1 MLGYA
6 FSPASRLTLQ
16 KTWTKI
22 CGITRAQ
29 DALAAADLGADAIGL
44 NFYPKSPRAI
54 AVADVAN
61 LVEGLPQ
68 EVSVVALF
76 VNPTPEL
83 VRQVLGTGAVDLL
96 QFHGNESAEFCEQ
109 FETPYMKVVAVKLDS
124 DLKSEF
130 AKYESALYML
140 LDSFDP
146 IMLGGTGNTFDW
158 GRVIE
163 LTQKQRSRL
172 VLAGGL
178 GPANVREA
186 IEIVQPFGVDVS
198 SGVEASKGIKDLKMM
213 QLFIQG
219 VRASG

>member
-1 MLGYA
+1 M
-6 FSPASRLTLQ
+6 Q

-29 DALAAADLGADAIGL
+29 DAIAAADLGADAIGL
-44 NFYPKSPRAI
+44 NFYPQSPRAI
-54 AVADVAN
+54 SVCDVEN
-61 LVEGLPQ
+61 LVKGLPRR
-68 EVSVVALF
+68 VSVVALF

-109 FETPYMKVVAVKLDS
+109 FETPYIKVVAVKMDS

-130 AKYESALYML
+130 AKYESAQYML

-146 IMLGGTGNTFDW
+146 IMLGGTGKTFDW
-158 GRVIE
+158 VRVIE

-186 IEIVQPFGVDVS
+186 IDIVQPFGVDVS

>member
-1 MLGYA
+1 M
-6 FSPASRLTLQ
+6 Q

-68 EVSVVALF
+68 KVSVVALF

-96 QFHGNESAEFCEQ
+96 QFHGSESAEFCEQ

-130 AKYESALYML
+130 AKYESAQYML

-146 IMLGGTGNTFDW
+146 IMLGGTGKAFDW

-186 IEIVQPFGVDVS
+186 IKIVQPFGVDVS

>member
-1 MLGYA
+1 ML

-29 DALAAADLGADAIGL
+29 DALAAADFGADAIGL
-44 NFYPKSPRAI
+44 NFYPQSPRAI
-54 AVADVAN
+54 SVTDVEN
-61 LVEGLPQ
+61 LVKGLPRR
-68 EVSVVALF
+68 VSVVALF

-130 AKYESALYML
+130 AKYESAQYML

>member
-1 MLGYA
+1 M
-6 FSPASRLTLQ
+6 Q

-68 EVSVVALF
+68 KVSVVALF

-96 QFHGNESAEFCEQ
+96 QFHGSESAEFCEQ
-109 FETPYMKVVAVKLDS
+109 FDTPYMKVVAVKVDS
-124 DLKSEF
+124 DLNSEF
-130 AKYESALYML
+130 AKYESAQYML

-146 IMLGGTGNTFDW
+146 IMLGGTGKAFDW

-186 IEIVQPFGVDVS
+186 IKVVQPFGVDVS

>member
-1 MLGYA
+1 M
-6 FSPASRLTLQ
+6 Q

-29 DALAAADLGADAIGL
+29 DAIAAADLGADAIGL
-44 NFYPKSPRAI
+44 NFYPQSPRAI
-54 AVADVAN
+54 SVTDVEN
-61 LVEGLPQ
+61 LVKGLPRR
-68 EVSVVALF
+68 VSVVALF

-109 FETPYMKVVAVKLDS
+109 FETPYIKVVAVKMDS

-130 AKYESALYML
+130 AKYESAQYML

-146 IMLGGTGNTFDW
+146 IMLGGTGKTFDW
-158 GRVIE
+158 VRVIE

-186 IEIVQPFGVDVS
+186 IDIVQPFGVDVS

-219 VRASG
+219 VRASV

>member
-1 MLGYA
+1 
-6 FSPASRLTLQ
+6 LQ

-29 DALAAADLGADAIGL
+29 DALAAANLGVDAIGL
-44 NFYPKSPRAI
+44 NFYPQSPRAI
-54 AVADVAN
+54 SVADVAD
-61 LVEGLPQ
+61 LVEGLPAR
-68 EVSVVALF
+68 VSVVALF
-76 VNPTPEL
+76 VNPTSEL
-83 VRQVLGTGAVDLL
+83 VRQVLRTGTVDLL
-96 QFHGNESAEFCEQ
+96 QFHGSESPEFCEQ
-109 FETPYMKVVAVKLDS
+109 FETPYMKVVAVKTDS
-124 DLKSEF
+124 DLKAEF
-130 AKYESALYML
+130 AKYESAQYIL

-146 IMLGGTGNTFDW
+146 IMLGGTGKTFDW
-158 GRVIE
+158 GTVVE

-198 SGVEASKGIKDLKMM
+198 SGVEASKGIKDIKMM

-219 VRASG
+219 VRASV

>member
-1 MLGYA
+1 MLEYA

-29 DALAAADLGADAIGL
+29 DALAAADFGADAIGL
-44 NFYPKSPRAI
+44 NFYPQSPRAI
-54 AVADVAN
+54 SVTDVEN
-61 LVEGLPQ
+61 LVKGLPRR
-68 EVSVVALF
+68 VSVVALF

-130 AKYESALYML
+130 AKYESAQYML

>member
-1 MLGYA
+1 
-6 FSPASRLTLQ
+6 LQ

-29 DALAAADLGADAIGL
+29 DALAAANLGVDAIGL
-44 NFYPKSPRAI
+44 NFYPQSPRAI
-54 AVADVAN
+54 SVADVAD
-61 LVEGLPQ
+61 LVEGLPAR
-68 EVSVVALF
+68 VSIVALF

-83 VRQVLGTGAVDLL
+83 VRQVLGTGTVDLL
-96 QFHGNESAEFCEQ
+96 QFHGSESAEFCEQ
-109 FETPYMKVVAVKLDS
+109 FETPYMKVVAVKTDS

-130 AKYESALYML
+130 AKYESAQYIL

-146 IMLGGTGNTFDW
+146 IMLGGTGKTFDW
-158 GRVIE
+158 GTLVE
-163 LTQKQRSRL
+163 LTRKQRSRL

-178 GPANVREA
+178 GPGNVREA

-198 SGVEASKGIKDLKMM
+198 SGVEASKGIKDIKMM

-219 VRASG
+219 VRASV

>member
-1 MLGYA
+1 M
-6 FSPASRLTLQ
+6 Q

-68 EVSVVALF
+68 KVSVVALF

-96 QFHGNESAEFCEQ
+96 QFHGSESAEFCEQ
-109 FETPYMKVVAVKLDS
+109 FDTPYMKVVVIPSYRDR
-124 DLKSEF
+124 KS
-130 AKYESALYML
+130 
-140 LDSFDP
+140 
-146 IMLGGTGNTFDW
+146 
-158 GRVIE
+158 V
-163 LTQKQRSRL
+163 
-172 VLAGGL
+172 
-178 GPANVREA
+178 
-186 IEIVQPFGVDVS
+186 VS
-198 SGVEASKGIKDLKMM
+198 
-213 QLFIQG
+213 
-219 VRASG
+219 

>member
-1 MLGYA
+1 M
-6 FSPASRLTLQ
+6 Q

-44 NFYPKSPRAI
+44 NFYPQSPRAI
-54 AVADVAN
+54 SVTDVEN
-61 LVEGLPQ
+61 LVKGLPRR
-68 EVSVVALF
+68 VSVVALF
-76 VNPTPEL
+76 VNPTSEL
-83 VRQVLGTGAVDLL
+83 VRQVLRTGTVDLL
-96 QFHGNESAEFCEQ
+96 QFHGSESAEFCEQ
-109 FETPYMKVVAVKLDS
+109 FETPYMKVVAVKTDS

-130 AKYESALYML
+130 AKYESAQYIL

-146 IMLGGTGNTFDW
+146 IMLGGTGKTFDW
-158 GRVIE
+158 GTLVE
-163 LTQKQRSRL
+163 LTRKQRSRL

-178 GPANVREA
+178 GPGNVREA

-198 SGVEASKGIKDLKMM
+198 SGVEASKGIKDIKMM

-219 VRASG
+219 VRASV

>member
-1 MLGYA
+1 
-6 FSPASRLTLQ
+6 LQ

-29 DALAAADLGADAIGL
+29 DALAAANLGVDAIGL
-44 NFYPKSPRAI
+44 NFYPQSPRAI
-54 AVADVAN
+54 SVADVAD
-61 LVEGLPQ
+61 LVEGLPAR
-68 EVSVVALF
+68 VSVVALF
-76 VNPTPEL
+76 VNPTSEL
-83 VRQVLGTGAVDLL
+83 VRQVLRTGTVDLL
-96 QFHGNESAEFCEQ
+96 QFHGSESAEFCEQ
-109 FETPYMKVVAVKLDS
+109 FETPYMKVVAVKTDS
-124 DLKSEF
+124 DLKAEF
-130 AKYESALYML
+130 AKYESAQYIL

-146 IMLGGTGNTFDW
+146 IMLGGTGKTFDW
-158 GRVIE
+158 GTVVE

-198 SGVEASKGIKDLKMM
+198 SGVEASKGIKDIKMM

-219 VRASG
+219 VRASV

>member
-1 MLGYA
+1 M
-6 FSPASRLTLQ
+6 Q

-68 EVSVVALF
+68 RVSVVALF

-96 QFHGNESAEFCEQ
+96 QFHGSESAEFCEQ
-109 FETPYMKVVAVKLDS
+109 FDTPYMKVVAVKVDS
-124 DLKSEF
+124 DLNSEF
-130 AKYESALYML
+130 AKYESAQYML

-186 IEIVQPFGVDVS
+186 IEVVQPFGVDVS

>member
-1 MLGYA
+1 M
-6 FSPASRLTLQ
+6 Q

-96 QFHGNESAEFCEQ
+96 QFHGSESAEFCEQ
-109 FETPYMKVVAVKLDS
+109 FDTPYMKVVAVKVDS
-124 DLKSEF
+124 DLNSEF
-130 AKYESALYML
+130 AKYESAQYML

-146 IMLGGTGNTFDW
+146 IMLGGTGKAFDW

-178 GPANVREA
+178 GPDNVREA
-186 IEIVQPFGVDVS
+186 IKIVQPFGVDVS

>member
-1 MLGYA
+1 M
-6 FSPASRLTLQ
+6 Q

-29 DALAAADLGADAIGL
+29 DAIAAADLGADAIGL
-44 NFYPKSPRAI
+44 NFYPQSPRTI
-54 AVADVAN
+54 SVCDVEN
-61 LVEGLPQ
+61 LVKGLPRR
-68 EVSVVALF
+68 VSVVALF

-109 FETPYMKVVAVKLDS
+109 FDTPYMKVVAVKMDS

-130 AKYESALYML
+130 AKYESAQYML

-146 IMLGGTGNTFDW
+146 IMLGGTGKTFDW
-158 GRVIE
+158 VRVIE

-186 IEIVQPFGVDVS
+186 IDIVQPFGVDVS

-219 VRASG
+219 VRASV

>member
-1 MLGYA
+1 
-6 FSPASRLTLQ
+6 LQ

-68 EVSVVALF
+68 KVSVVALF

-96 QFHGNESAEFCEQ
+96 QFHGSESAEFCEQ
-109 FETPYMKVVAVKLDS
+109 FDTPYMKVVAVKVDS
-124 DLKSEF
+124 DLNSEF
-130 AKYESALYML
+130 AKYESAQYML

-146 IMLGGTGNTFDW
+146 IMLGGTGKAFDW

-186 IEIVQPFGVDVS
+186 IKVVQPFGVDVS

>member
-1 MLGYA
+1 MV
-6 FSPASRLTLQ
+6 FSPASRLTL
-16 KTWTKI
+16 KNTWIKI

-29 DALAAADLGADAIGL
+29 DALSAADLGADAIGL
-44 NFYPKSPRAI
+44 NFYPQSPRALS
-54 AVADVAN
+54 VADLGN
-61 LVEGLPQ
+61 LAEGLSRR
-68 EVSVVALF
+68 VSVVALF
-76 VNPTPEL
+76 VNPKPEL
-83 VRQVLGTGAVDLL
+83 VRQVLGTGAIDLL
-96 QFHGNESAEFCEQ
+96 QFHGSESPEFCEQ
-109 FETPYMKVVAVKLDS
+109 FETPYIKVVAVKVDS
-124 DLKSEF
+124 DLKFEF
-130 AKYESALYML
+130 AKYESAQYML

-146 IMLGGTGNTFDW
+146 IMLGGTGKTFEW
-158 GRVIE
+158 GRVVE
-163 LTQKQRSRL
+163 LTRKQRSRL

>member
-1 MLGYA
+1 M
-6 FSPASRLTLQ
+6 Q

-61 LVEGLPQ
+61 LVEVIPQ
-68 EVSVVALF
+68 WVSVVALF

-96 QFHGNESAEFCEQ
+96 QFHGSESAEFCEQ
-109 FETPYMKVVAVKLDS
+109 FDTPYMKVVAVKVDS
-124 DLKSEF
+124 DLNSEF
-130 AKYESALYML
+130 AKYESAQYML

-146 IMLGGTGNTFDW
+146 IMLGGTGKAFDW

-186 IEIVQPFGVDVS
+186 IKVVQPFGVDVS

>member
-1 MLGYA
+1 M
-6 FSPASRLTLQ
+6 Q

-29 DALAAADLGADAIGL
+29 DALAAANLGVDAIGL
-44 NFYPKSPRAI
+44 NFYPQSPRAI
-54 AVADVAN
+54 SVADVAD
-61 LVEGLPQ
+61 LVEGLPAR
-68 EVSVVALF
+68 VSVVALF
-76 VNPTPEL
+76 VNPTSEL
-83 VRQVLGTGAVDLL
+83 VRQVLRTGTVDLL
-96 QFHGNESAEFCEQ
+96 QFHGSESAEFCEQ
-109 FETPYMKVVAVKLDS
+109 FETPYMKVVAVKTDS

-130 AKYESALYML
+130 AKYESAQYIL

-146 IMLGGTGNTFDW
+146 IMLGGTGKTFDW
-158 GRVIE
+158 GTVVE

-198 SGVEASKGIKDLKMM
+198 SGVEASKGIKDIKMM

-219 VRASG
+219 VRASV

>member
-1 MLGYA
+1 M
-6 FSPASRLTLQ
+6 Q

-29 DALAAADLGADAIGL
+29 DALAAANLGVDAIGL
-44 NFYPKSPRAI
+44 NFYPQSPRAI
-54 AVADVAN
+54 SVADVAD
-61 LVEGLPQ
+61 LIEGLPAR
-68 EVSVVALF
+68 VSVVALF
-76 VNPTPEL
+76 VNPTSEL
-83 VRQVLGTGAVDLL
+83 VRQVLRTGTVDLL
-96 QFHGNESAEFCEQ
+96 QFHGSESPEFCEQ
-109 FETPYMKVVAVKLDS
+109 FETPYMKVVAVKTDS
-124 DLKSEF
+124 DLKAEF
-130 AKYESALYML
+130 AKYESAQYIL

-146 IMLGGTGNTFDW
+146 IMLGGTGKTFDW
-158 GRVIE
+158 GTVVE

-198 SGVEASKGIKDLKMM
+198 SGVEASKGIKDIKMM

-219 VRASG
+219 VRASV

>member
-1 MLGYA
+1 M
-6 FSPASRLTLQ
+6 
-16 KTWTKI
+16 
-22 CGITRAQ
+22 
-29 DALAAADLGADAIGL
+29 
-44 NFYPKSPRAI
+44 
-54 AVADVAN
+54 
-61 LVEGLPQ
+61 
-68 EVSVVALF
+68 ALF

-96 QFHGNESAEFCEQ
+96 QFHGDESAEFCEQ
-109 FETPYMKVVAVKLDS
+109 FETPYIKVVAVKMDS

-130 AKYESALYML
+130 AKYESAQYML

-146 IMLGGTGNTFDW
+146 IMLGGTGKTFDW
-158 GRVIE
+158 VRVIE

-186 IEIVQPFGVDVS
+186 IDIVQPFGVDVS

-219 VRASG
+219 VRASV

>member
-1 MLGYA
+1 M
-6 FSPASRLTLQ
+6 Q

-29 DALAAADLGADAIGL
+29 DALAAANLGVDAIGL
-44 NFYPKSPRAI
+44 NFYPQSPRAI
-54 AVADVAN
+54 SVADVAD
-61 LVEGLPQ
+61 LIEGLPAR
-68 EVSVVALF
+68 VSVVALF
-76 VNPTPEL
+76 VNPTSEL
-83 VRQVLGTGAVDLL
+83 VRQVLRTGTVDLL
-96 QFHGNESAEFCEQ
+96 QFHGSESAEFCEQ
-109 FETPYMKVVAVKLDS
+109 FETPYMKVVAVKTDS
-124 DLKSEF
+124 DLKAEF
-130 AKYESALYML
+130 AKYESAQYIL

-146 IMLGGTGNTFDW
+146 IMLGGTGKTFDW
-158 GRVIE
+158 GTVVE

-198 SGVEASKGIKDLKMM
+198 SGVEASKGIKDIKMM

-219 VRASG
+219 VRASV

>member
-1 MLGYA
+1 M
-6 FSPASRLTLQ
+6 
-16 KTWTKI
+16 KKIWIKI

-29 DALAAADLGADAIGL
+29 DALAAADFGADAIGL
-44 NFYPKSPRAI
+44 NFYPQSPRAI
-54 AVADVAN
+54 SVTDVEN
-61 LVEGLPQ
+61 LVKGLPRR
-68 EVSVVALF
+68 VSVVALF

-130 AKYESALYML
+130 AKYESAQYML

>member
-1 MLGYA
+1 M
-6 FSPASRLTLQ
+6 Q

-44 NFYPKSPRAI
+44 NFYPQSPRAI
-54 AVADVAN
+54 PVTDVEN
-61 LVEGLPQ
+61 LVEGLPRN
-68 EVSVVALF
+68 VSVVALF

-83 VRQVLGTGAVDLL
+83 VRQVLRTGAVDLL
-96 QFHGNESAEFCEQ
+96 QFHGSESAEFCEQ
-109 FETPYMKVVAVKLDS
+109 FDTPYMKVVAVKVDS

-130 AKYESALYML
+130 AKYESAQYML

-146 IMLGGTGNTFDW
+146 IMLGGTGKTFDW

-178 GPANVREA
+178 GPGNVKEA

>member
-1 MLGYA
+1 M
-6 FSPASRLTLQ
+6 T
-16 KTWTKI
+16 
-22 CGITRAQ
+22 
-29 DALAAADLGADAIGL
+29 
-44 NFYPKSPRAI
+44 
-54 AVADVAN
+54 DVVS
-61 LVEGLPQ
+61 LVEGLS
-68 EVSVVALF
+68 ERVVVVALF

-83 VRQVLGTGAVDLL
+83 VREVLGTGVVDLL

-109 FETPYMKVVAVKLDS
+109 FEAPYMKVIAVKADS

-130 AKYESALYML
+130 AKYESAQYML

-146 IMLGGTGNTFDW
+146 IMLGGTGKTFDW
-158 GRVIE
+158 GRVAE
-163 LTQKQRSRL
+163 LTQQQRSRL

-178 GPANVREA
+178 GPANVRTA

-198 SGVEASKGIKDLKMM
+198 SGIEASKGIKDLNKM

>member
-1 MLGYA
+1 
-6 FSPASRLTLQ
+6 LQ

-54 AVADVAN
+54 GVADVAN

-68 EVSVVALF
+68 KVSVVALF
-76 VNPTPEL
+76 VNPTPQL
-83 VRQVLGTGAVDLL
+83 VRQVLETGGVDLL
-96 QFHGNESAEFCEQ
+96 QFHGSESAEFCEQ
-109 FETPYMKVVAVKLDS
+109 FDTPYMKVVAVKAGN
-124 DLKSEF
+124 DLNSEF
-130 AKYESALYML
+130 AKYESAQYML

-146 IMLGGTGNTFDW
+146 IMLGGTGKAFDW
-158 GRVIE
+158 GRVVE

-178 GPANVREA
+178 GPANVTEA
-186 IEIVQPFGVDVS
+186 IKIVQPFGVDVS

>member
-1 MLGYA
+1 MLL
-6 FSPASRLTLQ
+6 SLASRLTLQ

-29 DALAAADLGADAIGL
+29 DALAAANLGVDAIGL

-54 AVADVAN
+54 SVADLEN
-61 LVEGLPQ
+61 LVEGLP
-68 EVSVVALF
+68 ERVSVVALF
-76 VNPTPEL
+76 VNPAPEL

-96 QFHGNESAEFCEQ
+96 QFHGSESVEFCEQ
-109 FETPYMKVVAVKLDS
+109 FETPYMKAVAVKMDS
-124 DLKSEF
+124 NLKSEF
-130 AKYESALYML
+130 AKYESAQYIL

-146 IMLGGTGNTFDW
+146 VMLGGTGKTFDW
-158 GRVIE
+158 GSIVE

-178 GPANVREA
+178 GPANVGEA

-198 SGVEASKGIKDLKMM
+198 SGVEASKGIKDIKMM

-219 VRASG
+219 VRASV

>member
-1 MLGYA
+1 M
-6 FSPASRLTLQ
+6 Q

-68 EVSVVALF
+68 RVSVVALF

-96 QFHGNESAEFCEQ
+96 QFHGSESAEFCEQ
-109 FETPYMKVVAVKLDS
+109 FDTPYMKVVAVKVDS
-124 DLKSEF
+124 DLNSEF
-130 AKYESALYML
+130 AKYESAQYML

-146 IMLGGTGNTFDW
+146 IMLGGTGKAFDW
-158 GRVIE
+158 GTVIE

-186 IEIVQPFGVDVS
+186 IKIVQPFGVDVS